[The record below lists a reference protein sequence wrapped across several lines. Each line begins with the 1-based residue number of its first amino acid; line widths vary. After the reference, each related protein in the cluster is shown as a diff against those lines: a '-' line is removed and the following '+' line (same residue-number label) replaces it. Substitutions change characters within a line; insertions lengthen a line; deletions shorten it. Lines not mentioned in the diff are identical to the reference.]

1 MFWPMLSW
9 ERGDGP
15 GLWRA
20 LLAATWPVA
29 FLLSFLLRR
38 WLSFKVTVT
47 ANSPAWPP
55 PASRSLQPAPSCPKP
70 SCKEVKLKMMKT
82 SNLLLRT
89 PGLIA
94 CHGLLVLLLSS
105 ISTSSNQALLPRSL
119 VRSISPLLLSL
130 LAQLTLGGDG
140 LWREQV
146 NYRKF
151 TSTYFSSCLPAS
163 AQPWWQPSPLVQR
176 ILASER
182 GRIQGC

>member
-1 MFWPMLSW
+1 MAS
-9 ERGDGP
+9 
-15 GLWRA
+15 
-20 LLAATWPVA
+20 LAGGNLAGGIFVVI
-29 FLLSFLLRR
+29 SI
-38 WLSFKVTVT
+38 
-47 ANSPAWPP
+47 
-55 PASRSLQPAPSCPKP
+55 
-70 SCKEVKLKMMKT
+70 KEVAEFQSYGDCKLTRMASSCFAITSARSFMSKAILQGSKGSKMMKT

-119 VRSISPLLLSL
+119 VRSISPLLFSL